1 MSVRRLRGAGKLA
14 PPAGVDGRAAGDPYQ
29 RMTRTGLLAAASIA
43 SALTVLAVT
52 GASKSTPPEAD
63 ASRPAPSEFPPAL
76 AEPQPAPAA
85 AAPASPDPG
94 ETLRLREALL
104 AGEPALAQAR
114 AEWGRDFYFTRAVYS
129 GRRGYWRGRGS
140 WSTDFPKADRQFL
153 FILHRLLSLLDLHEW
168 ENPVS
173 LADPELRRFP
183 FLYMLEVGHMRL
195 TEPEILGLRNYLEAG
210 GFLVV
215 DDFWGED
222 EWANFA
228 YHMSLVLPNRE
239 IEPIPND
246 HPIFHQFYDI
256 DEVLTVPSINNAMRG
271 WYEECWGPCDPAIY
285 GILDD
290 RGEVMVVIN
299 HNTDLGDAWEWSEH
313 PYYPIDRSTYA
324 YELAINYIIYGL
336 SH

>member
-1 MSVRRLRGAGKLA
+1 MTGLR
-14 PPAGVDGRAAGDPYQ
+14 PALIVVS
-29 RMTRTGLLAAASIA
+29 LLAA
-43 SALTVLAVT
+43 TAVT
-52 GASKSTPPEAD
+52 DSAG
-63 ASRPAPSEFPPAL
+63 RPAPER
-76 AEPQPAPAA
+76 APAA
-85 AAPASPDPG
+85 EPATSSAASEAW
-94 ETLRLREALL
+94 RLREALL
-104 AGEPALAQAR
+104 ESEPRLAQAQ
-114 AEWGRDFYFTRAVYS
+114 AEWGRDFYFTRAIYS
-129 GRRGYWRGRGS
+129 GRRGWGRGRGS

-153 FILHRLLSLLDLHEW
+153 FILHRLLTMLDLHEW
-168 ENPVS
+168 ENPVF

-183 FLYMLEVGHMRL
+183 FLYMLEVGYMTL
-195 TEPEILGLRNYLEAG
+195 SEPEIEGLRNYLEAG

-222 EWANFA
+222 EWRNFEW
-228 YHMSLVLPNRE
+228 HMSRVLPDR
-239 IEPIPND
+239 PIVKIPDD

-256 DEVLTVPSINNAMRG
+256 EEILTVPSINNAVRG
-271 WYEECWGPCDPAIY
+271 RYEECWGPCEPAIY

-299 HNTDLGDAWEWSEH
+299 HNTDLGDAWEWSEN